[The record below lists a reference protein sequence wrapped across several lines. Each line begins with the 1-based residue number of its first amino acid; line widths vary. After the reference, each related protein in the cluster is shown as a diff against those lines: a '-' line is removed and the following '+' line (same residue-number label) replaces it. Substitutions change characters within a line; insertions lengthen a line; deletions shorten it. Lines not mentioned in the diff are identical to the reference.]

1 MRTLY
6 RSIGRFALGAQ
17 ELLQDPDRGL
27 LLLGQLRV
35 VEINEEDV
43 GYGVAFVVG
52 RVLEGGVEYARRKG

>member
-6 RSIGRFALGAQ
+6 RCVCRFALGAQ

-27 LLLGQLRV
+27 LLLCQLWV
-35 VEINEEDV
+35 VEVDEEDV
-43 GYGVAFVVG
+43 GYGVAVVVG